1 MSYATVEDVQK
12 RMLHTMTADEQAV
25 CETYLEDA
33 AVYLD
38 TIAPDAND
46 NAKKIVSCN
55 ICARLFGVAV
65 DIPVGATQG
74 SMSGLGYAQSWTI
87 SGGGS
92 TGEIYL
98 SKWDKRLLGIG
109 NRIGS
114 RSPVE
119 DLTHERDNSSA
130 SD

>member
-1 MSYATVEDVQK
+1 MSYATVNDVQM

-92 TGEIYL
+92 TGEIYHR
-98 SKWDKRLLGIG
+98 RLLGIG
-109 NRIGS
+109 NKIGS

>member
-12 RMLHTMTADEQAV
+12 RMLKAMTADEQAV
-25 CETYLEDA
+25 CETILADA

-38 TIAPDAND
+38 TLAPYASTD
-46 NAKKIVSCN
+46 AKKIVSCN
-55 ICARLFGVAV
+55 IAGRMFGGDL

-87 SGGGS
+87 GSGGS

-109 NRIGS
+109 NKIGS

-119 DLTHERDNSSA
+119 DLAHERDNGSA

>member
-1 MSYATVEDVQK
+1 MSYATIEDVQK
-12 RMLHTMTADEQAV
+12 RMLKTMTADEQAV
-25 CETYLEDA
+25 CETILADA

-38 TIAPDAND
+38 ALAPDASD
-46 NAKKIVSCN
+46 EAKLIVSCN
-55 ICARLFGVAV
+55 IAGRMFGGDV

-109 NRIGS
+109 NKIGS

-119 DLTHERDNSSA
+119 DLVYEGDNSSA